1 MAITHLASPG
11 RARGEVLVERSTDRV
26 RVVLSGVLDL
36 AAVPLL
42 RAALLAPIPLHCRRV
57 EVDAGGVTRVD
68 DEALAVLLAAVPWT
82 LAAGARLGYTSVSEQ
97 LDVLARSLEIEALV
111 PRG

>member
-1 MAITHLASPG
+1 MAITHLASQG
-11 RARGEVLVERSTDRV
+11 RMRGEVLVERDMDRV

-42 RAALLAPIPLHCRRV
+42 RAALLAPVPLHCLRV
-57 EVDAGGVTRVD
+57 EVDAGGVTCID
-68 DEALAVLLAAVPWT
+68 DEALAVLFAAVPWT
-82 LAAGARLGYTSVSEQ
+82 LAAGARLGYISVSEE
-97 LDVLARSLEIEALV
+97 LDILARSLEVEALV